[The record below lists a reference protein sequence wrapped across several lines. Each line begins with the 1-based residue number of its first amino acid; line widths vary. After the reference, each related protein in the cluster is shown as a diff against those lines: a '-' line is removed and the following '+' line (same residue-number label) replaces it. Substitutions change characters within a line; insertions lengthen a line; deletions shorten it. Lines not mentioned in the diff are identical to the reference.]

1 MRSRPPPPST
11 LSRVN
16 APETTPLE
24 RFVEAR
30 EAVEPRLV
38 DLGESRL
45 TLFEVDELAEAQIGY
60 AVDPDDEDITGD
72 APGQWRPLWL
82 VVGEEDAYLDTLLVD
97 LADARLPVLVAAEDA
112 DGGWAPVEVAASF
125 GALAALLAEVAAAPD
140 NAARQAAVRRHA
152 EQAPAAGRGYWLRW
166 AGLA

>member
-1 MRSRPPPPST
+1 M
-11 LSRVN
+11 N

-30 EAVEPRLV
+30 EAVEQRLV

-60 AVDPDDEDITGD
+60 AVGPDDEDITGD

-82 VVGEEDAYLDTLLVD
+82 VVGEEDALLDTLLVD
-97 LADARLPVLVAAEDA
+97 LGDPRLPVLVAAEDA
-112 DGGWAPVEVAASF
+112 DGGWAPVEVADSF
-125 GALAALLAEVAAAPD
+125 TALAALVAEAAAATD
-140 NAARQAAVRRHA
+140 TDGRRAAVRRHA
-152 EQAPAAGRGYWLRW
+152 ERTPAAGRGYWLRW
-166 AGLA
+166 AGLE